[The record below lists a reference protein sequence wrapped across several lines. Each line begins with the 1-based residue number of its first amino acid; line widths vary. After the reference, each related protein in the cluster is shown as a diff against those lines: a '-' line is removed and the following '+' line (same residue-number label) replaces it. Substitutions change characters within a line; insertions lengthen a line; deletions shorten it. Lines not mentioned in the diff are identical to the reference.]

1 MQCGVWWSIVVALVK
16 PGVVLLK
23 DRALCLVLL
32 YDYMKGTKLVEKTRL
47 LAKLGGSS
55 ALIT

>member
-1 MQCGVWWSIVVALVK
+1 MALVK